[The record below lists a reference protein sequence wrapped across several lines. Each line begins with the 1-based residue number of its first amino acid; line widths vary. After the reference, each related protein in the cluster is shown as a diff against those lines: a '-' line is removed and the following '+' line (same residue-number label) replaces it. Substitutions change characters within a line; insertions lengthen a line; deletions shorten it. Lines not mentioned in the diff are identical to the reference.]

1 MFFKKRDDFFS
12 KVTFVSDTKSQ
23 PVAMV
28 FPYNATAKKC
38 FQRIQHL
45 NISLM
50 LHYREFWQH
59 LVAQSHVGM
68 LTDSN
73 VETAFSVDKTYYP
86 LGF

>member
-12 KVTFVSDTKSQ
+12 QVTFVSDTKCQ
-23 PVAMV
+23 PIAMV

-38 FQRIQHL
+38 FQRMEHL

-50 LHYREFWQH
+50 LHYREFRQH
-59 LVAQSHVGM
+59 LVAQSHVFV

-73 VETAFSVDKTYYP
+73 METAFPVDKTYYP